1 MKKPVSPPPFDQFL
15 ETEEGQKLVK
25 KALGSGFEPVI
36 SHQYLPWDKLRH
48 LAAPAGLKHRQW
60 WFQTKI
66 ARSLLYKK
74 LPLLDSEGIP
84 FQFALVD
91 PLIEKLHQIDQQSGG
106 HLKTHT
112 PIRHTDTNRFHFTN
126 LVEEA
131 ASSSLLEG
139 AATTRKEARKLLRT
153 NREPRDQSERMI
165 VNNYSAMKEIRLLS
179 KRELSQDLIL
189 HLHHSLTSGTL
200 GRRKY
205 EGGFRRSDDVT
216 VQDNDGRVLHRPPKA
231 AYLNKRLELLCDF
244 ANGNSS
250 PRFIHPILK
259 AILLH
264 YYLAYLHPF
273 VDGNGRVARALFYWL
288 VAKED
293 YWLLEYTSISTI
305 LRKAPAQY
313 ARSFL
318 YTASDDNDVTY
329 FLDFQLSTIARGIQS
344 LHDYL
349 LRKQTKSQKLN
360 ALIQKMLKTSMND
373 RQTTLLHRAI
383 KDPEFMV
390 TIRDHQ
396 AEFGVVYQTARSD
409 LLEMVKKFGLL
420 ESYKAGK
427 KMVFTASKNLPE
439 KLGL

>member
-1 MKKPVSPPPFDQFL
+1 MKKPVPPPSFEKFIK
-15 ETEEGQKLVK
+15 TKEGQDLLGN
-25 KALGSGFEPVI
+25 ALGSSFEPVI
-36 SHQYLPWDKLRH
+36 DQQYLPWDKLRH
-48 LAAPAGLKHRQW
+48 LTAPRGMTHREW
-60 WFQTKI
+60 WFQIKL
-66 ARSLLYKK
+66 ARTLRYKK
-74 LPLLDSEGIP
+74 LSLLDAERNP

-91 PLIEKLHQIDQQSGG
+91 PIMEKLHQIDQQSGG
-106 HLKTHT
+106 QLKTQK
-112 PIRHTDTNRFHFTN
+112 PIRQLDTDRFHFTN

-153 NREPRDQSERMI
+153 NREPRDPGERMI
-165 VNNYSAMKEIRLLS
+165 VNNYSAMKEIRSLS
-179 KRELSQDLIL
+179 TQDLSQDLIL
-189 HLHHSLTSGTL
+189 HLHHTLTSGTL
-200 GRRKY
+200 EKKRY
-205 EGGFRRSDDVT
+205 EGGFRKSDDIT
-216 VQDNDGRVLHRPPKA
+216 VQDAEGQILHKPPQTV
-231 AYLNKRLELLCDF
+231 YLEKGLNLLCDF
-244 ANGNSS
+244 ANSKSS
-250 PRFIHPILK
+250 SAFIHPILK

-273 VDGNGRVARALFYWL
+273 VDGNGRVARALFYWY
-288 VAKED
+288 VAKQD

-329 FLDFQLSTIARGIQS
+329 FLDFQLTTIARGIES

-349 LRKQTKSQKLN
+349 LRKQANSRNMQ
-360 ALIQKMLKTSMND
+360 ALIKKILKTSMNE

-383 KDPEFMV
+383 KDPQFMV

-396 AEFGVVYQTARSD
+396 TEFGVVYQTARAD
-409 LLEMVKKFGLL
+409 LLEMVKKGVL
-420 ESYKAGK
+420 ESFKAGK
-427 KMVFTASKNLPE
+427 KIVFTASKNLPQ